1 MKDLALLILR
11 LVTGG
16 LLAGHGA
23 QKIFGWFEG
32 HGIEGTGGWLESMG
46 MRPGKT
52 WAMVA
57 GGAEVTGGALTAL
70 GLMNPVG
77 PIVMFGPMATAA
89 RMVHWDKPIWV
100 SEGGA
105 ELPLMNVGVA
115 TALLLSGPGAI
126 SLDRILGVRVPWYV
140 SVLVMVA
147 TAAGVRAATDEQLR
161 SKLERVPAAAKEA
174 LARKAAGDG
183 QSVGVA
189 DVSPI

>member
-23 QKIFGWFEG
+23 QKLFGWFQG

-70 GLMNPVG
+70 GLMNPIG

-140 SVLVMVA
+140 SVLAMVA
-147 TAAGVRAATDEQLR
+147 TAAGVLAATDEKFL
-161 SKLERVPAAAKEA
+161 SKLERAPAASEE
-174 LARKAAGDG
+174 AAGQRSADHG
-183 QSVGVA
+183 RSAGVA